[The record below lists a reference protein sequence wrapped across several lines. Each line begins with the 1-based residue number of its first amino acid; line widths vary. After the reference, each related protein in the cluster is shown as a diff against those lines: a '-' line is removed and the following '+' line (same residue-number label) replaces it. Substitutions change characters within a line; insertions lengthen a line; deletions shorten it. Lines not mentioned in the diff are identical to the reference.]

1 MGFLAEKL
9 VNYLS
14 VSGGREINSVFL
26 NPQNNLEVLVK
37 NTSSWILSLWVRY
50 SMSEIGAR
58 F

>member
-37 NTSSWILSLWVRY
+37 NTSSWMLSLWVRY